1 MKQLPP
7 ASLLILGLVL
17 QVAWGFVVQ
26 QRPSLSQTIL
36 LRGLQPDD
44 DASEKTRRLLLTA
57 TISALVSSHPFQK
70 SWAATGQDT
79 NGVQQDYAFQPPPN
93 FEATQKPVKTHLQE
107 VNYVSPDIKGY
118 QYGITVD
125 PVRINSLREVS
136 LLGLRDSKSIATTLT
151 QNIL

>member
-7 ASLLILGLVL
+7 SLLILCLFL
-17 QVAWGFVVQ
+17 QVAWGFVVE
-26 QRPSLSQTIL
+26 RPSLSQSIL
-36 LRGLQPDD
+36 RSLPPDD
-44 DASEKTRRLLLTA
+44 AGDKTRRLLLTT
-57 TISALVSSHPFQK
+57 TISALVSLHPFQK

-107 VNYVSPDIKGY
+107 VNYVSTDMKGY

-136 LLGLRDSKSIATTLT
+136 LSGL
-151 QNIL
+151 